1 MNDQVNITAD
11 AVALQER
18 DEFRAQGWL
27 KLIAPAKVNLHLAI
41 GARRDDGY
49 HDAVSVMHA
58 LNLHDVVYMRRKP
71 ADAEEPA
78 RPSTRLVA
86 CGDVTVPELASDDNI
101 ATKAVAK
108 LAERFGR
115 EDAGI
120 EIRIEKNIP
129 AQGGLGG
136 GSSDA
141 AAALVGAARLWGIDP
156 NDPAIEQTARQLGS
170 DVAFF
175 LHGGCSCYE
184 GTGDVFIRALEPSKR
199 SVALVKPEGGVS
211 TAEAY
216 RAFDAQP
223 QPIPD
228 ELADQVR
235 TVAAADD
242 ITLFNNLAAAS
253 EALMPQ
259 LADIRLWLLAQSG
272 VESALLCGSGAT
284 TFAVCDSFA
293 QACQV
298 VADARKMGLWARATS
313 FGSARVLVVSTGDG
327 A

>member
-223 QPIPD
+223 QPIPG

-235 TVAAADD
+235 AVAAADD

-259 LADIRLWLLAQSG
+259 LADIRTWLLAQSG

>member
-71 ADAEEPA
+71 ADAEEPT

-228 ELADQVR
+228 ELANQVR

-259 LADIRLWLLAQSG
+259 LADIRTWLLAQSG

-298 VADARKMGLWARATS
+298 VADARKKGLWARATS

>member
-101 ATKAVAK
+101 ATKAIAK

-223 QPIPD
+223 QPIPG

-298 VADARKMGLWARATS
+298 VADARKKGLWARATS

>member
-86 CGDVTVPELASDDNI
+86 CGDVTVPELASEDNI

-223 QPIPD
+223 QPIPG

-235 TVAAADD
+235 AVAAADD

-259 LADIRLWLLAQSG
+259 LADIRTWLLAQSG

>member
-86 CGDVTVPELASDDNI
+86 CGDVTVPELASEDNI

-223 QPIPD
+223 QPIPG

-235 TVAAADD
+235 AVAAADD

-259 LADIRLWLLAQSG
+259 LADIRSWLLAQSG

>member
-1 MNDQVNITAD
+1 M
-11 AVALQER
+11 
-18 DEFRAQGWL
+18 
-27 KLIAPAKVNLHLAI
+27 
-41 GARRDDGY
+41 
-49 HDAVSVMHA
+49 
-58 LNLHDVVYMRRKP
+58 
-71 ADAEEPA
+71 
-78 RPSTRLVA
+78 
-86 CGDVTVPELASDDNI
+86 
-101 ATKAVAK
+101 
-108 LAERFGR
+108 
-115 EDAGI
+115 
-120 EIRIEKNIP
+120 
-129 AQGGLGG
+129 GG

-184 GTGDVFIRALEPSKR
+184 GTGDVFIRAVEPSKR

-235 TVAAADD
+235 AVAAADD

-259 LADIRLWLLAQSG
+259 LADIRTWLLAQSG

-298 VADARKMGLWARATS
+298 VADARKKGLWARATS